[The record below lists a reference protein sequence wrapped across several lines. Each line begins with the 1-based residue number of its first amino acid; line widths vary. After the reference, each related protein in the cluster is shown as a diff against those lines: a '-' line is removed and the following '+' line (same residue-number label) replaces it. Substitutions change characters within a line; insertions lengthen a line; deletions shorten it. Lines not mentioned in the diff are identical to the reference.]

1 MGHEDRELARRCR
14 EGDTAAYAELMR
26 RHRRM
31 VFGIVYAI
39 LGCPEEA
46 EDVAQE
52 AFVRAYRAI
61 GRYDPRFA
69 FATWIRR
76 IAVNRAISRLK
87 GRERTREVER
97 EAGRRSVARREAE
110 PEEQAT
116 ASDLRERVRAS
127 IETLPTNQRVAI
139 TLFGLEGMTLAET
152 AEAIGCSVGAVK
164 SHLHR
169 ARGKLAD
176 QLSDHLT
183 GG

>member
-14 EGDTAAYAELMR
+14 EGDTAAYTELMR

-69 FATWIRR
+69 FATWVRR

-97 EAGRRSVARREAE
+97 AAGRLTVTREEE
-110 PEEQAT
+110 PEEHVVAG
-116 ASDLRERVRAS
+116 DLTQRVRAA

-183 GG
+183 GD